1 MIHFAREMMTIMN
14 AVLALVLAAVALPP
28 AICRALGG
36 QPPDPVPKL
45 AALAPA
51 ATLPA
56 AAAVAAAATWA
67 WWLAVLL
74 AVPAVTL
81 VIWQVPPPRRA
92 GPAVTRL
99 ARRGRDDETGPPSLR
114 MLTVNVEG
122 GKASAEAIVRC
133 LRESLVDVLAAQEL
147 TPGMARQL
155 ADAGLSGLLPFSEV
169 DALPRNAGTG
179 IWSRWPLQPLLPVA
193 GLASGA
199 PRCTISIGG
208 QPVTL
213 TVVHLLTP
221 MHGRER
227 RWQEEFGLLRS
238 ALAEAGG
245 AQLVAGDFNATRDHR
260 PFRQLLAD
268 GFVDCADAAQR
279 RRWPAFTWPS
289 TRRCPP
295 LMRLDHVLASRNRF
309 VVRESRTIRIPGTDH
324 RGVLAIVELTGPA
337 GLPWEQSHYRR
348 DGLDDVD

>member
-1 MIHFAREMMTIMN
+1 MN

-28 AICRALGG
+28 AACRALGG

-56 AAAVAAAATWA
+56 AAAVAVAATDA
-67 WWLAVLL
+67 WWLAAAL

-81 VIWQVPPPRRA
+81 LSWQLPPRRRSGA
-92 GPAVTRL
+92 AARL
-99 ARRGRDDETGPPSLR
+99 RGRGRDDRSRRPGLR
-114 MLTVNVEG
+114 LLTINVEG
-122 GKASAEAIVRC
+122 GKASAGSVMQCVRGYG
-133 LRESLVDVLAAQEL
+133 VDVLAAQEL
-147 TPGMARQL
+147 TPDMAHEL
-155 ADAGLSGLLPFSEV
+155 AEAGLSSLLPFSEL
-169 DALPRNAGTG
+169 DARPRYAGTG
-179 IWSRWPLQPLLPVA
+179 IWSRWPLQPLLPVP

-199 PRCTISIGG
+199 PRCTISVGG
-208 QPVTL
+208 QLVTV
-213 TVVHLLTP
+213 TAVHLLTP
-221 MHGRER
+221 MRHRER
-227 RWQEEFGLLRS
+227 RWQHELGLVRS
-238 ALAEAGG
+238 ALAEVAG

-289 TRRCPP
+289 TPRCPP
-295 LMRLDHVLASRNRF
+295 VMRLDHVLATRTEF

-324 RGVLAIVELTGPA
+324 RGVLAVVELTGPA
-337 GLPWEQSHYRR
+337 GLR
-348 DGLDDVD
+348 